1 MEILRFEEASTSA
14 PKRKKSSKGYLAVGL
29 VATLFGVSSAFA
41 TNSIT
46 INANNNI
53 SLGQGVSSFT
63 TCDDKIA
70 VIPTTVLKNTTAFR
84 LSKVTIGAVYGS
96 GSDKADYL
104 IDDGELSDNAGCK
117 GADFMVKFYAVGS
130 TTALGI
136 CTAATYGAITI
147 SGATIGTSAK
157 CVTDAIYFRV
167 AQDSHEITFATGGT
181 ADSGF
186 FDRISIETT
195 STTYTA

>member
-1 MEILRFEEASTSA
+1 MEILRFEEAPSTA

-53 SLGQGVSSFT
+53 SLGQGISTFT

-70 VIPTTVLKNTTAFR
+70 VIPTTALRDLSTFR
-84 LSKVTIGAVYGS
+84 LSKVTIGASYGS
-96 GSDKADYL
+96 GTTEQKALYL
-104 IDDGELSDNAGCK
+104 IDDGYLSANEGCK
-117 GADFMVKFYAVGS
+117 GADFMVKFYSNS
-130 TTALGI
+130 TTPIPI
-136 CTAATYGAITI
+136 CSTGTYGT
-147 SGATIGTSAK
+147 ATVSATSTNYK
-157 CVTDAIYFRV
+157 CESDAIYFRV
-167 AQDSHEITFATGGT
+167 DGTSHEITFTDGT

-186 FDRISIETT
+186 FDHISIETT
-195 STTYTA
+195 STTYPS